1 MQAHGSREEID
12 VKKWGDFIT
21 FRDPAINTH
30 LYLKEKE
37 KEHMKKTNAKI
48 KKKKNTPKHI
58 IFKL

>member
-30 LYLKEKE
+30 LYLKKE
-37 KEHMKKTNAKI
+37 KKHMKEAKGDVE
-48 KKKKNTPKHI
+48 KRN
-58 IFKL
+58 